1 MQRNS
6 LEERLAFAKRMN
18 WLVQTHGATIK
29 QFCRDMGLDRKTF
42 YGWRAGEYG
51 PTAKTLAR
59 LAHKGVDINW
69 LLTGKSLKME
79 RRDGDSCPNC
89 QPEENER

>member
-1 MQRNS
+1 MTAKTLS
-6 LEERLAFAKRMN
+6 EREAFAKRLN
-18 WLVQTHGATIK
+18 WLVQTHSKTIQ

-42 YGWRAGEYG
+42 YGWRSGDYG
-51 PTAKTLAR
+51 PTAKTLTR

-69 LLTGKSLKME
+69 LLTGKSLKVE
-79 RRDGDSCPNC
+79 WRDGDLCPNC